1 MAAPEPVYRVD
12 SVELSILKSNP
23 PQLQIVAHG
32 TVRTGGYT
40 NGTLIE
46 IVYIQPPEDGIW
58 EYDFVADPPSG
69 PSTDAL
75 TPIQAE
81 TIRSSIPDGLKG
93 IRVRGETNSAEA
105 LL

>member
-1 MAAPEPVYRVD
+1 MATSEPVYQVD
-12 SVELSILKSNP
+12 SVELSTIKTEP

>member
-1 MAAPEPVYRVD
+1 MASSELVYQVD
-12 SVELSILKSNP
+12 SVELATLKSNP
-23 PQLQIVAHG
+23 PQLQIVARG

-69 PSTDAL
+69 PSPDVV
-75 TPIQAE
+75 TPIEAQ
-81 TIRSSIPDGLKG
+81 TVRTSIPDGLKG
-93 IRVRGETNSAEA
+93 IRVKGETNSAEA
-105 LL
+105 ML